1 MDTLYVILALFLE
14 IAKLNEESAKQR
26 RKISQMEGVIERQGA
41 ALREFQNKF
50 NNLQVS
56 AW

>member
-1 MDTLYVILALFLE
+1 MDTLYVILALLLE

-56 AW
+56 LW